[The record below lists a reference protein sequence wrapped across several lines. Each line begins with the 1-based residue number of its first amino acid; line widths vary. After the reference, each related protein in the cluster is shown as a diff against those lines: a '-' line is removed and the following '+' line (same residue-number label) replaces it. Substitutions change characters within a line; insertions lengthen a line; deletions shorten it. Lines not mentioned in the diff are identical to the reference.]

1 MFSLNAIYNENAFIN
16 FDAIQ
21 CISKMQ
27 EEEVDELNNLKK
39 LKLLNQNICSLIRM

>member
-39 LKLLNQNICSLIRM
+39 KN